1 MINVEKWK
9 NEILECVNGNSEV
22 ALCKGKPTPCNGT
35 NCYDCDIY
43 NVKGEC
49 SANIIK
55 WMFKEYAEPPEYT
68 TLTPE
73 EIRFC
78 EVLPDY
84 WVARDSDNTLWL
96 LADKP
101 YRASDR
107 WDLIGSTP
115 IEINTEKVKADFKF
129 ISWQTD
135 AYNTSEMLT
144 WEVNK

>member
-1 MINVEKWK
+1 MKNYEKYEK
-9 NEILECVNGNSEV
+9 EIKRIFYDAKDIAFKNGNIVICEEIECEECEFNV
-22 ALCKGKPTPCNGT
+22 AGEPCKLTRF
-35 NCYDCDIY
+35 
-43 NVKGEC
+43 E
-49 SANIIK
+49 
-55 WMFKEYAEPPEYT
+55 WMISDYVEPPEHP

-84 WVARDSDNTLWL
+84 WLARDSDDTLWL
-96 LADKP
+96 FADKP

-115 IEINTEKVKADFKF
+115 IEINTEKVKVDFKF

-135 AYNTSEMLT
+135 AYNTSELT
-144 WEVNK
+144 REVNK

>member
-1 MINVEKWK
+1 MISDYV
-9 NEILECVNGNSEV
+9 
-22 ALCKGKPTPCNGT
+22 
-35 NCYDCDIY
+35 
-43 NVKGEC
+43 
-49 SANIIK
+49 
-55 WMFKEYAEPPEYT
+55 EPPEHP

-84 WVARDSDNTLWL
+84 WLARDSDDTLWL
-96 LADKP
+96 FADKP

-115 IEINTEKVKADFKF
+115 IEINTEKVKVDFKF

-135 AYNTSEMLT
+135 AYNTSELT
-144 WEVNK
+144 REVNK